1 VPEAPSAET
10 GQPTETLATPPVAAA
25 PVSPVIPQPAP
36 AIEPAAE
43 PAELATLREQAQ
55 TLTDQAQAA
64 QQRAEAAELDLA
76 RLTVIRT
83 AQLPDTLADRLRGG
97 TTDELTADATA
108 LAEIITGLITAA
120 TPAAR
125 TPAGRPP
132 VEALRPAASAR
143 PEPVEDTP
151 EQISRLVWGK

>member
-1 VPEAPSAET
+1 MPDAPPAET
-10 GQPTETLATPPVAAA
+10 GQPAETPVAAPAAEPDA
-25 PVSPVIPQPAP
+25 PGVPQPAP
-36 AIEPAAE
+36 ATE
-43 PAELATLREQAQ
+43 PAELASLREQAQ
-55 TLTDQAQAA
+55 SLTDQAQAA

-83 AQLPDTLADRLRGG
+83 AQLPDSLADRLRGS

-120 TPAAR
+120 TPAPR